1 MMAVE
6 LFAELAMVLGLLDL
20 RFEPPKPRF
29 LNREFIRS
37 MLFLGTMEGFEEM
50 EVLAGLCVCVC
61 VCVDASAGCVT
72 TYCLLCLSNES
83 IPVSSSQKK
92 SRWKSHRRGI
102 LKDYP
107 TDLSCGSLLG
117 QCLRFRLEGRVGDEV
132 SPTRRS

>member
-61 VCVDASAGCVT
+61 VCVCGCKCWVCD
-72 TYCLLCLSNES
+72 YLLPFVS
-83 IPVSSSQKK
+83 I
-92 SRWKSHRRGI
+92 
-102 LKDYP
+102 
-107 TDLSCGSLLG
+107 
-117 QCLRFRLEGRVGDEV
+117 
-132 SPTRRS
+132 